1 MGLDD
6 HPTNGKPYAG
16 PGGLCRKKRFEDTV
30 LVLTPQ
36 SRTGVFHGNHNIGGL
51 LDDIGAHLQ
60 VAGTIGHGAH
70 CFDRVRNQIQKYLLQ
85 LASIARQLEDAV
97 A

>member
-6 HPTNGKPYAG
+6 YATNGKPYPG

-30 LVLTPQ
+30 LVPTSQ
-36 SRTGVFHGNHNIGGL
+36 SRTRVFHGNYNVGRVP
-51 LDDIGAHLQ
+51 DDIGAYLQ

-70 CFDRVRNQIQKYLLQ
+70 CFDRV
-85 LASIARQLEDAV
+85 
-97 A
+97 